1 MIGDA
6 IATVYELSVPGR
18 ESIGLPESD
27 VPFTELPAEELR
39 SDCELPELSQLDVV
53 RHYLGLSQRNFGV
66 DSGFYP
72 LGSCTMKF
80 NPKVNETIARFA
92 GFADAHPLQPPET
105 VQGNLALMFE
115 LQRWLGEIGG
125 FAGVS
130 LQPSAGAQGEF
141 AGLLMMR
148 AWHRERGDTGRTR
161 ILIPDSAHGTNP
173 ASTTMAGFSAIE
185 IPSDRRGNIDLAAVR
200 AACDDTVAGIMITNP
215 NTLGLFE
222 EQIEEVV
229 ALVRDCGGLVYGDGA
244 NMNAVVGIARPGD
257 LGFDVM
263 HFNLHKTFATPHGG
277 GGPGAGPVGVSA
289 RLTDFLPGPIVEMV
303 APSGAGDPS
312 YQLAMPA
319 KSIGRVSPF
328 FGNFGMF
335 VRAHAY
341 IRQHGAAGLRSNSE
355 HAVLNANYLRVLLRD
370 DFTVPFE
377 RINMHEFVCKG
388 AIEGTG
394 VRALDVSKRLLDYG
408 FHPPTNYFPLIVP
421 EALMIEPTET
431 ESKPTLDAFADAMK
445 AIAKEARS
453 DPEKVKAAPHRTP
466 LRRLDEVRAAREL
479 VLSDRATGRG

>member
-1 MIGDA
+1 
-6 IATVYELSVPGR
+6 
-18 ESIGLPESD
+18 
-27 VPFTELPAEELR
+27 
-39 SDCELPELSQLDVV
+39 
-53 RHYLGLSQRNFGV
+53 
-66 DSGFYP
+66 
-72 LGSCTMKF
+72 MKF
-80 NPKVNETIARFA
+80 NPKVNETIARFTGYA
-92 GFADAHPLQPPET
+92 EAHPLQPPET

-148 AWHRERGDTGRTR
+148 SWHRERGDTGRTR

-173 ASTTMAGFSAIE
+173 ASTTMAGFTAVE

-200 AACDDTVAGIMITNP
+200 AACDDSVAGIMITNP

-277 GGPGAGPVGVSA
+277 GGPGAGPVGVSG
-289 RLTDFLPGPIVEMV
+289 RLTDFLPGPIVEV
-303 APSGAGDPS
+303 SPPSGAGGPS
-312 YQLAMPA
+312 YRLAMPA

-341 IRQHGAAGLRSNSE
+341 IRQHGAAGLRANSE
-355 HAVLNANYLRVLLRD
+355 HAVLNANYLRALLRD

-445 AIAKEARS
+445 AIAKEART
-453 DPEKVKAAPHRTP
+453 DPDKVRAAPHRTP